1 MMIPFLKYKDSIV
14 HVHRTYSTIS
24 EKYYIS
30 NILIS
35 KLFVI
40 VLKAKQIIKILY
52 MLLSI
57 SMENIFALNSI
68 IDYSN
73 NVKSN
78 K

>member
-1 MMIPFLKYKDSIV
+1 MYTEPIV
-14 HVHRTYSTIS
+14 LS
-24 EKYYIS
+24 EK
-30 NILIS
+30 NIIKATYWFQNSLS
-35 KLFVI
+35 LF
-40 VLKAKQIIKILY
+40 LKAKQIIKIFY

>member
-1 MMIPFLKYKDSIV
+1 MYTEPIV
-14 HVHRTYSTIS
+14 LS
-24 EKYYIS
+24 EK
-30 NILIS
+30 NIKATYWFQNSLS
-35 KLFVI
+35 LF
-40 VLKAKQIIKILY
+40 LKAKQIIKILY

-73 NVKSN
+73 NVKN